1 MKKALITL
9 TLLAAAACAYAEVK
23 VATVDMAK
31 LFDGYNR
38 AKAAQSAMESEI
50 QKAGNEAQRRQNEG
64 RQMLEQMD
72 ALRQKYSNEALS
84 KDAREAAKKQARDLE
99 DKIEAKKNEFER
111 FQMETRKALVQKETA
126 QREKIYDEIQNA
138 AIAVARK
145 QGANVILNVSEKT
158 AAGLPVVVYSDKSWD
173 ITNAVLSTLNASG
186 GAAPAAAPA
195 PASPAPKAKAGK

>member
-1 MKKALITL
+1 MKKALIFTL
-9 TLLAAAACAYAEVK
+9 LLAAASAYAEVK

-31 LFDGYNR
+31 LFDGYGR
-38 AKAAQSAMESEI
+38 AKAAQASMEAEF
-50 QKAGNEAQRRQNEG
+50 QKAASEAQRRQNEG

-99 DKIEAKKNEFER
+99 DKVEAKKNEFER
-111 FQMETRKALVQKETA
+111 FQMETRKALMQKETS

-158 AAGLPVVVYSDKSWD
+158 AAGLPVVVYSDKTWD
-173 ITNAVLSTLNASG
+173 ITNAVLSTLNASS
-186 GAAPAAAPA
+186 PAAAPA
-195 PASPAPKAKAGK
+195 PKSAAK

>member
-1 MKKALITL
+1 MKKLLTL
-9 TLLAAAACAYAEVK
+9 TLLAAAASAYAEVK

-38 AKAAQSAMESEI
+38 AKTVQSAMESEI
-50 QKAGNEAQRRQNEG
+50 QKAASESQRRQNEG
-64 RQMLEQMD
+64 RQLLEQMD
-72 ALRQKYSNEALS
+72 ALRQKYMNEALS

-111 FQMETRKALVQKETA
+111 FQMETRKALMQKETT

-173 ITNAVLSTLNASG
+173 ITDSVLRTLNAS
-186 GAAPAAAPA
+186 APAAAPA
-195 PASPAPKAKAGK
+195 PKPAAK

>member
-1 MKKALITL
+1 MKKLLTL
-9 TLLAAAACAYAEVK
+9 TLLAVAASAYAEVK

-38 AKAAQSAMESEI
+38 AKTVQSAMESEI
-50 QKAGNEAQRRQNEG
+50 QKAASESQRRQNEG
-64 RQMLEQMD
+64 RQLLEQMD
-72 ALRQKYSNEALS
+72 TLRQKYMNEALS

-111 FQMETRKALVQKETA
+111 FQMETRKALMQKETT

-173 ITNAVLSTLNASG
+173 ITDAVLRTLNAS
-186 GAAPAAAPA
+186 APAAAPA
-195 PASPAPKAKAGK
+195 PKPAAK